1 MRLLLIEDND
11 RLAQFVVK
19 GLSDAGFTIDRVA
32 RLDDAS
38 VALSTGHF
46 DTIVLDLGLPDGDGG
61 NWLKGRRGAGD
72 QTPVLM
78 LTARASTGD
87 KVKGLNV
94 GADDYLTKPFE
105 MTELVARIKALL
117 RRPGGALALTLELGN
132 IRFDTVHREARVGDR
147 AITLSRS
154 ELTLL
159 ELLLRRAGRVVV
171 RRMLEE
177 GLYGFDDVVGSNSL
191 EAHVS
196 RLRKKLE
203 VAGATVQIHTLRG
216 VGYMAGERLA

>member
-1 MRLLLIEDND
+1 MRLLLVEDND
-11 RLAQFVVK
+11 RLSQFVVK
-19 GLSDAGFTIDRVA
+19 GLSDAGFTVDRVA

-38 VALSTGHF
+38 VALRAGRF
-46 DTIVLDLGLPDGDGG
+46 DAVVLDLGLPDGDGG
-61 NWLKGRRGAGD
+61 DWLKDRRAEGS
-72 QTPVLM
+72 QHPVLM

-105 MTELVARIKALL
+105 MAELIARLKALL
-117 RRPGGALALTLELGN
+117 RRPGGALALTLEVGN
-132 IRFDTVHREARVGDR
+132 IRFDTVHREAMVGGRVVV
-147 AITLSRS
+147 LSRS

-159 ELLLRRAGRVVV
+159 ELLLRRAGRVVA

-203 VAGATVQIHTLRG
+203 AAGASVQIHTLRG
-216 VGYMAGERLA
+216 IGYMAGEHSA

>member
-19 GLSDAGFTIDRVA
+19 GLSDAGFAVDRVG
-32 RLDDAS
+32 RLDEAS
-38 VALSTGHF
+38 AALSAGRF
-46 DTIVLDLGLPDGDGG
+46 DAAVLDLGMPDGDGG
-61 NWLKGRRGAGD
+61 DWLKTRRGAGD
-72 QTPVLM
+72 SLPVLM
-78 LTARASTGD
+78 LTARAGTAD

-94 GADDYLTKPFE
+94 GADDYLAKPFE

-132 IRFDTVHREARVGDR
+132 VRFDTVHRDATVAGRVVV
-147 AITLSRS
+147 LSRS

-159 ELLLRRAGRVVV
+159 ELLLRRAGRVVA

-177 GLYGFDDVVGSNSL
+177 GLYGFDDMVGSNSL

-203 VAGATVQIHTLRG
+203 NAGASVQIHTLRG
-216 VGYMAGERLA
+216 VGYMAGERIA